1 MPVINRELVSKYE
14 QCVVN
19 MNVRPAERFAIWFG
33 NWPHLLLA
41 GHLLMLHAL
50 AFGGW
55 RIPAVSLLWLVALGL
70 FLIWQ
75 PFVAGEQRISP
86 RQGFF
91 LLAAVLLSTLFLGPW
106 LLLIWCGALA
116 AAIGGRGLWAEQRRE
131 RTGYLLALGYLIAVT
146 VLGVVPEISPA
157 VQLDAE
163 LRGLLA
169 RFLPVFLPLLLLFPA
184 RAQPMRTGESFD
196 LFYGILVFLVMA
208 VFVLGALAYMLV
220 GGAGYVESL
229 FKTSMTLAAALLVV
243 AWVWNPRA
251 GFSGVG
257 AAVSRYLL
265 SVGMPLEQW
274 LVHLSQESDRYT
286 DPWRFLEA
294 VMRRLKVMPRVVGA
308 SWQAENKRGGYGEP
322 SAYVHSCQANSLTLI
337 LHFRQPPSPAMRWHV
352 EWLLRLAIEFY
363 LVKKQADQLQK
374 MGYVQAIYE
383 TGARVTHDVKN
394 LLQSLQVLCYAAAR
408 PGDPA
413 EVAGLLRRQLPQIVE
428 RLKATLEKLQ
438 SPRISD
444 DDLVDARAWWR
455 SLQDRYAGLPITW
468 DGEPASDARIPG
480 ALFDSVAE
488 NLLQNALSKRQR
500 EPGLVITACI
510 SDVSLRVVDNGSA
523 IGQELVAGLLKSPV
537 ASEDGLGI
545 GLYHAAGHA
554 EALAYCL
561 ELLANHPGQVEF
573 SLSPRPEQELPMAR

>member
-1 MPVINRELVSKYE
+1 MPEKSRVRVSINE
-14 QCVVN
+14 QCVRN
-19 MNVRPAERFAIWFG
+19 MNAGYSGKFANWFR

-41 GHLLMLHAL
+41 GHLLMLHML

-55 RIPAVSLLWLVALGL
+55 RIPAISLLWLVALGL

-75 PFVAGEQRISP
+75 PFVAGEQRISL

-91 LLAAVLLSTLFLGPW
+91 LLGAVLLSTVFIGPW

-131 RTGYLLALGYLIAVT
+131 RAGYLLAFGYLIAVT

-157 VQLDAE
+157 VQFDAE
-163 LRGLLA
+163 LRGVVA
-169 RFLPVFLPLLLLFPA
+169 RFMPVILPLLLLFPA
-184 RAQPMRTGESFD
+184 QPQQYRSGESFD
-196 LFYGILVFLVMA
+196 LFYGMLVFLVMA

-229 FKTSMTLAAALLVV
+229 FKTSMTVAVALLVV
-243 AWVWNPRA
+243 AWAWNPRA
-251 GFSGVG
+251 GFSSVG
-257 AAVSRYLL
+257 ATVSRYLL
-265 SVGMPLEQW
+265 SIGMPLEQW
-274 LVHLSQESDRYT
+274 LVQLSQESDRHT

-294 VMRRLKVMPRVVGA
+294 VMRCLEAMPRVVGA
-308 SWQAENKRGGYGEP
+308 SWQAGQQKGQSGHLALHTHTC
-322 SAYVHSCQANSLTLI
+322 SANDLTLS
-337 LHFRQPPSPAMRWHV
+337 LHFRQAPSPAMRWHV

-408 PGDPA
+408 PGDPV

-428 RLKATLEKLQ
+428 RLKATLDKLQ
-438 SPRISD
+438 SPLAAAD
-444 DDLVDARAWWR
+444 ELTDAGTWWR
-455 SLQDRYAGLPITW
+455 GLQDRYANVPIDW
-468 DGEPASDARIPG
+468 EGMPDGDMTIPG
-480 ALFDSVAE
+480 GLFDSVAE
-488 NLLQNALSKRQR
+488 NLLQNVLAKRQR
-500 EPGLVITACI
+500 EPGLIIRVGFTGG
-510 SDVSLRVVDNGSA
+510 SLTVVDSGTA
-523 IGQELVAGLLKSPV
+523 IEPGVVEGLLKSPV
-537 ASEDGLGI
+537 NSEDGLGI

-561 ELLANHPGQVEF
+561 RLRENRSGHVEF
-573 SLSPRPEQELPMAR
+573 SLSPQPQPASPVQR

>member
-1 MPVINRELVSKYE
+1 
-14 QCVVN
+14 
-19 MNVRPAERFAIWFG
+19 MNVRHSEKFAHWFA

-41 GHLLMLHAL
+41 GHLLMLNTL

-75 PFVAGEQRISP
+75 PFVAGEQRVSM

-91 LLAAVLLSTLFLGPW
+91 LLATVLLSIVFLGPW

-116 AAIGGRGLWAEQRRE
+116 AAIGGRGLWAVQGRE
-131 RTGYLLALGYLIAVT
+131 RAGYLLAFGYLIAVT

-157 VQLDAE
+157 VQIDAE

-169 RFLPVFLPLLLLFPA
+169 RFLPVILPLLLLFPA
-184 RAQPMRTGESFD
+184 RPQLLRSGESFD
-196 LFYGILVFLVMA
+196 LFYGMLVFLVMA

-229 FKTSMTLAAALLVV
+229 FKTSMTVAAALLVV
-243 AWVWNPRA
+243 AWAWNPRA
-251 GFSGVG
+251 GFSSVG

-274 LVHLSQESDRYT
+274 LVQLSQESDRHV

-294 VMRRLKVMPRVVGA
+294 VMGRLEAMPRVVGA
-308 SWQAENKRGGYGEP
+308 SWQANDQRGYSGEL
-322 SAYVHSCQANSLTLI
+322 SVHVHRCQANGVTLS
-337 LHFRQPPSPAMRWHV
+337 LHFRQAPSPAMRWHV

-374 MGYVQAIYE
+374 MGYVQAIHE

-428 RLKATLEKLQ
+428 RLKATLDKLQ
-438 SPRISD
+438 SPQAD
-444 DDLVDARAWWR
+444 EDDLVDADAWWR
-455 SLQDRYAGLPITW
+455 GLQDRYAGLSIDWAGTPA
-468 DGEPASDARIPG
+468 DGARIPR
-480 ALFDSVAE
+480 ALFDSVGE

-500 EPGLVITACI
+500 EPGLAIRADFSEECLT
-510 SDVSLRVVDNGSA
+510 VVDTGSA
-523 IGQELVAGLLKSPV
+523 IAQDVAAGLLKSPV

-561 ELLANHPGQVEF
+561 QLRENHHGHVEF
-573 SLSPRPEQELPMAR
+573 SLSRRPAPEFPAKR